1 MENQTETEVRIM
13 FCEDK
18 QDRER
23 RAVTR
28 AALHC
33 AVLGRKYTSRR
44 ARFYLRIAED
54 DPPEHPARPPCTIC
68 TLKNWWSM
76 APPHKTLPAYR
87 AGEARA
93 GLRPVRRFAFPRGGD
108 G

>member
-1 MENQTETEVRIM
+1 M
-13 FCEDK
+13 FCEYK

-28 AALHC
+28 AALRC

-44 ARFYLRIAED
+44 ARVYLRLAEA
-54 DPPEHPARPPCTIC
+54 PPEHPAKPPC

-76 APPHKTLPAYR
+76 APPHNTLPAYR

-93 GLRPVRRFAFPRGGD
+93 GPRPVRCFAFPRGGD

>member
-1 MENQTETEVRIM
+1 M

-23 RAVTR
+23 RAVTC

-68 TLKNWWSM
+68 TLKNWWST
-76 APPHKTLPAYR
+76 APPHNTLPAT
-87 AGEARA
+87 AGKARA
-93 GLRPVRRFAFPRGGD
+93 GPRPVRRFVARGGD

>member
-1 MENQTETEVRIM
+1 M

-18 QDRER
+18 QNRER
-23 RAVTR
+23 RAVTY

-54 DPPEHPARPPCTIC
+54 DPPEHPARPPLHNLHLEKLVEHC
-68 TLKNWWSM
+68 S
-76 APPHKTLPAYR
+76 PHNTLPAT
-87 AGEARA
+87 AGKARA
-93 GLRPVRRFAFPRGGD
+93 GPWPVRHFAARGGD

>member
-1 MENQTETEVRIM
+1 M

-28 AALHC
+28 AALRC

-68 TLKNWWSM
+68 TLKNWWST
-76 APPHKTLPAYR
+76 APPHNTLPAT
-87 AGEARA
+87 AGKARA
-93 GLRPVRRFAFPRGGD
+93 GPRPVRHFAARGGD

>member
-1 MENQTETEVRIM
+1 M

-28 AALHC
+28 AALRC
-33 AVLGRKYTSRR
+33 AVQGRKYTSRR

-54 DPPEHPARPPCTIC
+54 DSPEHPARPPCAIC
-68 TLKNWWSM
+68 TLKNWWST
-76 APPHKTLPAYR
+76 APPQTTSTPVKT
-87 AGEARA
+87 GEARA
-93 GLRPVRRFAFPRGGD
+93 GPRPVHRCCARGGD

>member
-1 MENQTETEVRIM
+1 MYH
-13 FCEDK
+13 EDK

-28 AALHC
+28 AALRC
-33 AVLGRKYTSRR
+33 AVLARKYTSHR
-44 ARFYLRIAED
+44 ARFYLRIATD
-54 DPPEHPARPPCTIC
+54 DPPDHPARPPCT
-68 TLKNWWSM
+68 LKNWWST
-76 APPHKTLPAYR
+76 APPHNTLPAR

-93 GLRPVRRFAFPRGGD
+93 GPRPVRYFAARGGD

>member
-18 QDRER
+18 QDWER

-54 DPPEHPARPPCTIC
+54 DPPEHPARPPCAIC
-68 TLKNWWSM
+68 TLKNWWST
-76 APPHKTLPAYR
+76 APPQTTSAPVKTGEPR
-87 AGEARA
+87 AGPKA
-93 GLRPVRRFAFPRGGD
+93 VRRCYARGGD

>member
-1 MENQTETEVRIM
+1 M

-18 QDRER
+18 QDWER
-23 RAVTR
+23 RAVTC

-54 DPPEHPARPPCTIC
+54 DPPEHPARPPCT
-68 TLKNWWSM
+68 LKNWWST
-76 APPHKTLPAYR
+76 APPHNTLPAYR

-93 GLRPVRRFAFPRGGD
+93 GPRPVRRFAFPRGGD

>member
-1 MENQTETEVRIM
+1 M

-23 RAVTR
+23 RAMTR

-68 TLKNWWSM
+68 TLKNWWST
-76 APPHKTLPAYR
+76 APPHNTRPAA

-93 GLRPVRRFAFPRGGD
+93 DPRSVRFCRMKGGD

>member
-1 MENQTETEVRIM
+1 M

-23 RAVTR
+23 RAVTC

-54 DPPEHPARPPCTIC
+54 DPPEHPARPPCIC
-68 TLKNWWSM
+68 TLIKPRSN
-76 APPHKTLPAYR
+76 APPNTTSALVKM
-87 AGEARA
+87 GEARA
-93 GLRPVRRFAFPRGGD
+93 GPRPVRCYARGGD

>member
-1 MENQTETEVRIM
+1 M

-54 DPPEHPARPPCTIC
+54 DPPEHPARPPCAIC
-68 TLKNWWSM
+68 TLKTGG
-76 APPHKTLPAYR
+76 AP
-87 AGEARA
+87 
-93 GLRPVRRFAFPRGGD
+93 LRPKPHRPP
-108 G
+108 

>member
-1 MENQTETEVRIM
+1 MYH
-13 FCEDK
+13 EDK

-28 AALHC
+28 AALRC
-33 AVLGRKYTSRR
+33 AVLARKYTSHR
-44 ARFYLRIAED
+44 ARFYLRIATD

-68 TLKNWWSM
+68 TLKNWWST
-76 APPHKTLPAYR
+76 APPHNTLPAT
-87 AGEARA
+87 AGKART
-93 GLRPVRRFAFPRGGD
+93 GPRPVRRFAFPRGGD

>member
-18 QDRER
+18 QNRER

-54 DPPEHPARPPCTIC
+54 DPPEHPARPPCTL
-68 TLKNWWSM
+68 TKKWST
-76 APPHKTLPAYR
+76 APPHTTAPVK
-87 AGEARA
+87 AGAARA
-93 GLRPVRRFAFPRGGD
+93 GPRPVRLCRVRGGD

>member
-1 MENQTETEVRIM
+1 M

-54 DPPEHPARPPCTIC
+54 DPPEHPARPPCAIC
-68 TLKNWWSM
+68 TLKNWWST
-76 APPHKTLPAYR
+76 APPQTTSPPVKT
-87 AGEARA
+87 GGARA
-93 GLRPVRRFAFPRGGD
+93 GPRPVHRCYARGGD

>member
-1 MENQTETEVRIM
+1 M

-18 QDRER
+18 QERER
-23 RAVTR
+23 RAVTC

-33 AVLGRKYTSRR
+33 AVPGRKYTSRR

-54 DPPEHPARPPCTIC
+54 DPPEHPARPPCIIC
-68 TLKNWWSM
+68 TLKNWWST
-76 APPHKTLPAYR
+76 APPHNTLPAT
-87 AGEARA
+87 AGKARA
-93 GLRPVRRFAFPRGGD
+93 GPRPVRHFAARGDD

>member
-1 MENQTETEVRIM
+1 MYH
-13 FCEDK
+13 EDK

-28 AALHC
+28 AALRC

-44 ARFYLRIAED
+44 ARFYLRIATD
-54 DPPEHPARPPCTIC
+54 DPPDHPARPPCTLI
-68 TLKNWWSM
+68 KEWST
-76 APPHKTLPAYR
+76 APPHNTTPAR

-93 GLRPVRRFAFPRGGD
+93 GPRPVRRCYARGGD

>member
-1 MENQTETEVRIM
+1 MYH
-13 FCEDK
+13 EDK

-28 AALHC
+28 VALRC
-33 AVLGRKYTSRR
+33 AVLARKYTSHR
-44 ARFYLRIAED
+44 ARFYLRIATD

-68 TLKNWWSM
+68 TLKNWWST
-76 APPHKTLPAYR
+76 APPHNTLPAYR

-93 GLRPVRRFAFPRGGD
+93 GPRPVRCFAFPRGGD

>member
-1 MENQTETEVRIM
+1 M

-18 QDRER
+18 QNRER
-23 RAVTR
+23 RAVTC

-54 DPPEHPARPPCTIC
+54 DPPEHPARPPCT
-68 TLKNWWSM
+68 LKNWWST
-76 APPHKTLPAYR
+76 APPHNTLPVT

-93 GLRPVRRFAFPRGGD
+93 GPRPVRHFAARGGD

>member
-1 MENQTETEVRIM
+1 MYH
-13 FCEDK
+13 EDK

-28 AALHC
+28 AALRC
-33 AVLGRKYTSRR
+33 AVLARKYTSHR
-44 ARFYLRIAED
+44 ARFYLRIATD
-54 DPPEHPARPPCTIC
+54 DPPDHPARPPCT
-68 TLKNWWSM
+68 LKNWWST
-76 APPHKTLPAYR
+76 APPHNTLPAR

-93 GLRPVRRFAFPRGGD
+93 GPRPVRHFAARGGD

>member
-54 DPPEHPARPPCTIC
+54 DPPEHPARPPCT
-68 TLKNWWSM
+68 LKTWWST
-76 APPHKTLPAYR
+76 APPHNTLPAT
-87 AGEARA
+87 AGKARA
-93 GLRPVRRFAFPRGGD
+93 GPRPVRHFAARGGD

>member
-1 MENQTETEVRIM
+1 MENQSETEVRIM

-68 TLKNWWSM
+68 TLKNWWST
-76 APPHKTLPAYR
+76 APPHNMLPAYAGEPR
-87 AGEARA
+87 AGP
-93 GLRPVRRFAFPRGGD
+93 RPVRRCYARGGD

>member
-1 MENQTETEVRIM
+1 M

-23 RAVTR
+23 RAVTC

-33 AVLGRKYTSRR
+33 TVLGRKYTSRR

-68 TLKNWWSM
+68 TLKTWWSL
-76 APPHKTLPAYR
+76 APPHNTLPAT
-87 AGEARA
+87 AGKARA
-93 GLRPVRRFAFPRGGD
+93 GPRPVRYFAARGGD